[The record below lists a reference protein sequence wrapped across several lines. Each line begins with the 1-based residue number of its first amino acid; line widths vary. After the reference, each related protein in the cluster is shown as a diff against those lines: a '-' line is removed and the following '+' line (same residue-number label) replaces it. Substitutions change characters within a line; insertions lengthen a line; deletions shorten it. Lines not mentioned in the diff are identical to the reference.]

1 MNFYLQLTYKKQ
13 AKFYYPTADLAD
25 MIPRAD
31 RHINIALVERL
42 ESGDYIKNSRNVLL
56 ISETGCGKTFFGC
69 ALGNKACEQQYRV
82 RYFTM
87 IDFLDECHAA
97 KEKGRYVKFLRK
109 TANLNLI
116 ILDDFMLTSIDQE
129 DVEYLYRLFNSRPRK
144 STPRSFIVC
153 SQLKKE
159 GMYTKLASTAPAL
172 ADAITNRIV
181 SRAYELSIDGPS
193 MRELDIPNELKR
205 MRGESKG

>member
-1 MNFYLQLTYKKQ
+1 
-13 AKFYYPTADLAD
+13 
-25 MIPRAD
+25 
-31 RHINIALVERL
+31 
-42 ESGDYIKNSRNVLL
+42 
-56 ISETGCGKTFFGC
+56 
-69 ALGNKACEQQYRV
+69 
-82 RYFTM
+82 M

-116 ILDDFMLTSIDQE
+116 ILDDFMLTSIKQE
-129 DVEYLYRLFNSRPRK
+129 DVEYLYRLFNSQPRK

-153 SQLKKE
+153 SQLKKD

-181 SRAYELSIDGPS
+181 SRAYELSIEGPS

-205 MRGESKG
+205 MRGESKD